1 MDRVYAI
8 GEIKWGGGL
17 KFSMS
22 AMVTAMKSG
31 YPAHIRIV
39 SGSLGHRSCKHQ
51 HNNVF
56 AKRGLMAKYLNL
68 RNIFAILAK

>member
-1 MDRVYAI
+1 
-8 GEIKWGGGL
+8 
-17 KFSMS
+17 
-22 AMVTAMKSG
+22 MKSG

-39 SGSLGHRSCKHQ
+39 SESLGHRSCKHQ

-56 AKRGLMAKYLNL
+56 AKRGMMAKYLNL